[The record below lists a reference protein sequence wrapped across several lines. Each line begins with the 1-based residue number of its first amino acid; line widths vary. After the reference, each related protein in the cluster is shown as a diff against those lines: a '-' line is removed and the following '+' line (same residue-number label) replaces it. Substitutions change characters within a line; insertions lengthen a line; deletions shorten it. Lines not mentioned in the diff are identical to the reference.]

1 MKRKRLL
8 LSLIALTVL
17 ASFPSN
23 SFANNVATGNFND
36 ISSHWAK
43 KYIDYLAQKQ
53 LVTGTTDSTFEPD
66 KELTK
71 AEFSAMI
78 VKSMELGNTV
88 TAQTYAKDVNASD
101 WYIGYVSIAEKAG
114 IISEDQDGN
123 LHSMDRITREDL
135 ASMIISALKYES
147 ISAELSVNQQ
157 RDILGKLADS
167 DQISKSRVEEVAEI
181 INAKIMNATNDVTFG
196 PQEYVTR
203 AQASVVIVRFLNVI
217 Q

>member
-1 MKRKRLL
+1 MKKIIGLL
-8 LSLIALTVL
+8 VFLFVCSTSLSVE
-17 ASFPSN
+17 
-23 SFANNVATGNFND
+23 SFANEIMPTHFSD

-123 LHSMDRITREDL
+123 LHPMDRITREDL

-147 ISAELSVNQQ
+147 ISAELSENQQ
-157 RDILGKLADS
+157 RDILGKLADA
-167 DQISKSRVEEVAEI
+167 DQISKSRAEEVAEI
-181 INAKIMNATNDVTFG
+181 MNTKIMSATDDVKFG
-196 PQEYVTR
+196 PKEYVTR